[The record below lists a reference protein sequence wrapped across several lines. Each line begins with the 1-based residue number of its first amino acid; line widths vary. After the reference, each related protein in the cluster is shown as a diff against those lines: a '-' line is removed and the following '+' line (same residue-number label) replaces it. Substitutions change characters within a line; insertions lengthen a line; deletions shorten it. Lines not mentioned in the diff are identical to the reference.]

1 MKKVK
6 PKSNMQKRLTLEKPL
21 KKESNKQP
29 KANSSENK
37 VKYTLVDLFSG
48 IGGFHIGFLD
58 TERFDL
64 KLAVDFNKE
73 CALFHQVNFPE
84 LPFEQMDVSMIDKAF
99 YKKRNISDVDV
110 LIGGPPCQG
119 FSTIG
124 ARASSNQEKRLK
136 YDIRNNLIG
145 HFIEQ
150 VRILKPKYF
159 LMENVRGLTTYK
171 GGDFFTDVLEEFNS
185 LKGYTVNYKILNAVD
200 YGVPQSRHRTFVFG
214 NRIGFDVNSFPEA
227 DHFENGVNENKYKTV
242 QDAIGDLV
250 GKEHNFPNHAP
261 LVHGEINIQRY
272 KLIPEGGRM
281 PEDKL
286 SPELYRKNF
295 GSTFKRLHR
304 EKPSLTMVP
313 GHNAF
318 PIHPILN
325 RSLTVREAARIQT
338 FSDDIIFVGNR
349 QSQCIQVG
357 NAVPPLFAKKWANHI
372 LNILDEYAQ

>member
-1 MKKVK
+1 
-6 PKSNMQKRLTLEKPL
+6 MQTRLTFEKPL
-21 KKESNKQP
+21 KKDSNKQP
-29 KANSSENK
+29 KANLSENK
-37 VKYTLVDLFSG
+37 RKYTLVDLFSG
-48 IGGFHIGFLD
+48 IGGFHNGFLD
-58 TERFDL
+58 TDRFDL

-84 LPFEQMDVSMIDKAF
+84 LPFELMDVSKIDKAF
-99 YKKRNISDVDV
+99 YKKKNISDVDV

-150 VRILKPKYF
+150 IRILKPKYF

-185 LKGYTVNYKILNAVD
+185 LKGYKVNYKILNAVD
-200 YGVPQSRHRTFVFG
+200 YGVPQSRQRTFVFG
-214 NRIGFDVNSFPEA
+214 NRIGYDINDFPES
-227 DHFENGVNENKYKTV
+227 DHFENGVNGSKYKTV
-242 QDAIGDLV
+242 QYAIGDLV

-318 PIHPILN
+318 PIHPFLN

-349 QSQCIQVG
+349 QAQCIQVG

>member
-1 MKKVK
+1 
-6 PKSNMQKRLTLEKPL
+6 MQTRLTLEKPL
-21 KKESNKQP
+21 KKDSKKRT
-29 KANSSENK
+29 KANLSENNR
-37 VKYTLVDLFSG
+37 KYTLVDLFSG
-48 IGGFHIGFLD
+48 IGGFHNGFLD
-58 TERFDL
+58 TDRFDL

-84 LPFEQMDVSMIDKAF
+84 LPFEQMDISKIDKSF

-171 GGDFFTDVLEEFNS
+171 GGHFFTDVLEEFNS

-200 YGVPQSRHRTFVFG
+200 YGVPQSRQRTFVFG
-214 NRIGFDVNSFPEA
+214 NRIGYDINDFPA
-227 DHFENGVNENKYKTV
+227 PDHFENGVNGSKYKTV
-242 QDAIGDLV
+242 QYAIGDLV
-250 GKEHNFPNHAP
+250 GKEYNFPNHAP

-286 SPELYRKNF
+286 PPELYRKNF

-349 QSQCIQVG
+349 QAQCIQVG

-372 LNILDEYAQ
+372 LNILDEYAR

>member
-1 MKKVK
+1 
-6 PKSNMQKRLTLEKPL
+6 MQTRLVLEKS
-21 KKESNKQP
+21 KNKINNDLVVT
-29 KANSSENK
+29 KSILRK
-37 VKYTLVDLFSG
+37 RKYTLVDLFSG
-48 IGGFHIGFLD
+48 IGGFHTGFLD
-58 TERFDL
+58 TDRFDL

-73 CALFHQVNFPE
+73 CAIFHEVNFPG
-84 LPFEQMDVSMIDKAF
+84 LPFEQMDVSKIDKSF
-99 YKKRNISDVDV
+99 YEKRKIKDLDV

-124 ARASSNQEKRLK
+124 SRASSNQTKRLK

-145 HFIEQ
+145 HYIEQ

-159 LMENVRGLTTYK
+159 LMEKVRGLTTYIN
-171 GGDFFTDVLEEFNS
+171 GDFFADVFEEFNS
-185 LKGYTVNYKILNAVD
+185 LKGYKVNYKILNAVD
-200 YGVPQSRHRTFVFG
+200 YGVPQHRQRTFVFG
-214 NRIGFDVNSFPEA
+214 NRIGYDINDFPER
-227 DHFENGVNENKYKTV
+227 DHFENGLNGSTYKTV
-242 QDAIGDLV
+242 DHAIGDLI
-250 GKEHNFPNHAP
+250 GKEHNFPNHEP
-261 LVHGEINIQRY
+261 LVHGEINIKRY

-286 SPELYRKNF
+286 PPELYRKNF

-304 EKPSLTMVP
+304 QKPSLTMVP

-349 QSQCIQVG
+349 QAQCIQVG
-357 NAVPPLFAKKWANHI
+357 NAVPPLLAKKWANHI
-372 LNILDEYAQ
+372 LEILDEYAQ

>member
-1 MKKVK
+1 MKRVEPRSK
-6 PKSNMQKRLTLEKPL
+6 MQTRLTVEKPL
-21 KKESNKQP
+21 KKDSNEQP
-29 KANSSENK
+29 KAILSENK
-37 VKYTLVDLFSG
+37 RKYTLVDLFSG
-48 IGGFHIGFLD
+48 IGGFHNGFLD
-58 TERFDL
+58 TDRFDL
-64 KLAVDFNKE
+64 KLAIDFNKE

-84 LPFEQMDVSMIDKAF
+84 LPFEQMDVSKIDKAF
-99 YKKRNISDVDV
+99 YKKKNISDVDV

-185 LKGYTVNYKILNAVD
+185 LKGYKVNYKILNAVD
-200 YGVPQSRHRTFVFG
+200 YGVPQSRQRTFVFG
-214 NRIGFDVNSFPEA
+214 NRIGYDINDFPKP
-227 DHFENGVNENKYKTV
+227 DHFENGVNGSKYKTV
-242 QDAIGDLV
+242 QHAIGDLV

-349 QSQCIQVG
+349 QAQCIQVG

>member
-1 MKKVK
+1 
-6 PKSNMQKRLTLEKPL
+6 MQTRLTLEKPL
-21 KKESNKQP
+21 KKDNNKQP
-29 KANSSENK
+29 KANLSENK
-37 VKYTLVDLFSG
+37 RKYTLVDLFSG
-48 IGGFHIGFLD
+48 IGGFHNGFLD
-58 TERFDL
+58 TDRFDL

-84 LPFEQMDVSMIDKAF
+84 LPFEQMDVSKIDKAF

-200 YGVPQSRHRTFVFG
+200 YGVPQSRQRTFVFG
-214 NRIGFDVNSFPEA
+214 NRIGYDINDFPEP
-227 DHFENGVNENKYKTV
+227 DHFENGVNGSKYKTV
-242 QDAIGDLV
+242 QYAIGDLV
-250 GKEHNFPNHAP
+250 GKEHNFPNHVP

-338 FSDDIIFVGNR
+338 FSDDITFVGNR
-349 QSQCIQVG
+349 QAQCIQVG

>member
-1 MKKVK
+1 
-6 PKSNMQKRLTLEKPL
+6 MQTMLSLEEPL
-21 KKESNKQP
+21 KKEINNQKSSNSVL
-29 KANSSENK
+29 NGS
-37 VKYTLVDLFSG
+37 KYTLVDLFSG
-48 IGGFHIGFLD
+48 IGGFHNGFLN

-73 CALFHQVNFPE
+73 CTLFHQVNFPD
-84 LPFEQMDVSMIDKAF
+84 LPFEQMDVSMIDKTF
-99 YKKRNISDVDV
+99 YKNRNIENVDV

-171 GGDFFTDVLEEFNS
+171 NGDFFTDVIEEFNS
-185 LKGYTVNYKILNAVD
+185 LKGYKVNFKILNAVD
-200 YGVPQSRHRTFVFG
+200 YGVPQSRQRTFIYG
-214 NRIGFDVNSFPEA
+214 NCIGYDINNFPEP
-227 DHFENGVNENKYKTV
+227 DHFENGVNGSRYKTV
-242 QDAIGDLV
+242 GFAINDLV

-261 LVHGEINIQRY
+261 LVHGETNIKRY

-286 SPELYRKNF
+286 PPELYRKNF

-318 PIHPILN
+318 PIHPFLD

-338 FSDDIIFVGNR
+338 FSDDIVFVGNR
-349 QSQCIQVG
+349 QAQCIQVG

-372 LNILDEYAQ
+372 LNILDEYAK

>member
-1 MKKVK
+1 
-6 PKSNMQKRLTLEKPL
+6 MQTRLTLENPL
-21 KKESNKQP
+21 KKDSNKQP
-29 KANSSENK
+29 KANLSENK
-37 VKYTLVDLFSG
+37 RKYTLVDLFSG
-48 IGGFHIGFLD
+48 IGGFHNGFLD
-58 TERFDL
+58 TDRFDL

-84 LPFEQMDVSMIDKAF
+84 LPFEQMDVSKIDKAF

-200 YGVPQSRHRTFVFG
+200 YGVPQSRQRTFVFG
-214 NRIGFDVNSFPEA
+214 NRIGYDVNDFPEP
-227 DHFENGVNENKYKTV
+227 DHFENGENGSKYKTV
-242 QDAIGDLV
+242 QYAIGDLV

-318 PIHPILN
+318 PVHPILN

-349 QSQCIQVG
+349 QAQCIQVG

>member
-1 MKKVK
+1 MKKVE
-6 PKSNMQKRLTLEKPL
+6 PKSNMKTRLKLEKPL
-21 KKESNKQP
+21 KKDSNNQP

-37 VKYTLVDLFSG
+37 RKYTLVDLFSG

-64 KLAVDFNKE
+64 KLAVDFNRE
-73 CALFHQVNFPE
+73 CTLFHQVNFPE
-84 LPFEQMDVSMIDKAF
+84 LPFEQMDVSKIDKAF

-200 YGVPQSRHRTFVFG
+200 YGVPQSRQRTFVFG
-214 NRIGFDVNSFPEA
+214 NRIGFDVNDFPEP
-227 DHFENGVNENKYKTV
+227 DHFENGVNESKYKTV
-242 QDAIGDLV
+242 QYAIGDLV
-250 GKEHNFPNHAP
+250 GKEHDFPNHAP
-261 LVHGEINIQRY
+261 LVHGEINIKRY

-349 QSQCIQVG
+349 QAQCIQVG

>member
-1 MKKVK
+1 
-6 PKSNMQKRLTLEKPL
+6 MQTKLSDQRSAQYFKTAENKPL
-21 KKESNKQP
+21 LTNKK
-29 KANSSENK
+29 
-37 VKYTLVDLFSG
+37 KYTLIDLFSG
-48 IGGFHIGFLD
+48 IGGFHNGFLD
-58 TERFDL
+58 SGRFEL

-73 CALFHQVNFPE
+73 CALFHQENFPE
-84 LPFEQMDVSMIDKAF
+84 IPFEQMDVSKIDRAF
-99 YKKRNISDVDV
+99 YKKRNLKDIDV

-124 ARASSNQEKRLK
+124 ARASSNKKRRLK

-150 VRILKPKYF
+150 IRILKPKYF

-171 GGDFFTDVLEEFNS
+171 QGNFFADVLEAFKS
-185 LKGYTVNYKILNAVD
+185 LKGYSVDYEILNAVD
-200 YGVPQSRHRTFVFG
+200 YGVPQSRQRTFVFG
-214 NRIGFDVNSFPEA
+214 NRIGYETNDFPKP
-227 DHFENGVNENKYKTV
+227 DHFENDLNGRKYKTV
-242 QDAIGDLV
+242 QHAIGDLI
-250 GKEHNFPNHAP
+250 GKEHKFPNHVP
-261 LVHGEINIQRY
+261 LIHGEKNLKRY

-286 SPELYRKNF
+286 TPDLYRKNF

-304 EKPSLTMVP
+304 NKPSLTMVP

-338 FSDDIIFVGNR
+338 FSDKIIFVGNR
-349 QSQCIQVG
+349 QAQCIQVG
-357 NAVPPLFAKKWANHI
+357 NAVPPLFAQKWAIHI
-372 LNILDEYAQ
+372 SNILDEYGN